1 MTAVAIPPDWPV
13 CGAANADV
21 RERYGETCRGAG
33 DGYGGR
39 CRWHGGLALPPGEWA
54 LLYTATGIY
63 VVPWLEHEGAQAE
76 QGLRVS
82 WRIAAALVEAG
93 KVRRGAF
100 FKRMGQSLLRRWQTT
115 GVTAKLVTRH
125 LYVREY
131 AFEVATE
138 AGP

>member
-1 MTAVAIPPDWPV
+1 MTAATLPPDWPV
-13 CGAANADV
+13 CGAANTD
-21 RERYGETCRGAG
+21 ERVGQICRASG

-63 VVPWLEHEGAQAE
+63 VVPWLEEDGAQAGE
-76 QGLRVS
+76 GIRIS

-100 FKRMGQSLLRRWQTT
+100 FRHMGQSLLRRWQTT
-115 GVTAKLVTRH
+115 GVTAKVVSSHRC
-125 LYVREY
+125 VREY
-131 AFEVATE
+131 AFEVE
-138 AGP
+138 A